1 MMNASRGRILA
12 LAMLPVF
19 VVGTLPQVACI
30 CADGHREMACPKLKG
45 GVEKHVR
52 SCCAAKS
59 HAGVNQLGHMYG
71 VGARVVSC
79 CRVVIESPPAT
90 VVVKQSRATDELTH
104 IDASDRF
111 VSHSAEPS
119 FRAVRSE
126 AAHWQPPPRD
136 AVIWFSR
143 LTI

>member
-1 MMNASRGRILA
+1 

-52 SCCAAKS
+52 SCCAGKVREQVRQPLPTS
-59 HAGVNQLGHMYG
+59 GI
-71 VGARVVSC
+71 GARVVSC

-111 VSHSAEPS
+111 VSHTAEPS
-119 FRAVRSE
+119 FRTVRSE